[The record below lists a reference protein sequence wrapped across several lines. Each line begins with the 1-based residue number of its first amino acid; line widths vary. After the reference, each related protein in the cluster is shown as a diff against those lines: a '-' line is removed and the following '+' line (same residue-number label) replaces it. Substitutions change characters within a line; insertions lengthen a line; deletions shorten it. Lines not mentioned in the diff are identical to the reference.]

1 MNGTW
6 TPSKCPQA
14 KMRYGEQCNATCAT
28 GFELRGPEVRRCSEQ
43 GSWTEEEVK
52 VNLIFIFVL
61 NIFHLN

>member
-1 MNGTW
+1 
-6 TPSKCPQA
+6 
-14 KMRYGEQCNATCAT
+14 MRYGEQCNATCAT